1 MGSVKWKNNFPDL
14 AYTDLDLLDTVSNT
28 NDHSSLA
35 VDGVTNY
42 LVAMGYKWI
51 DRLIILPVCYR
62 KLLVFW
68 VRNLMNFRNWFQN
81 LFSCDIITDTNE
93 WVLKTLS
100 ALCYIQRYREKNQN
114 TWCNTCWISLCKAG
128 LDATSNTV
136 LSVDDLSM

>member
-1 MGSVKWKNNFPDL
+1 MTLLPGVSKVIKQFPDL
-14 AYTDLDLLDTVSNT
+14 ADTDLDLLDTVSNT

-68 VRNLMNFRNWFQN
+68 VRNLMNFKIDSRI
-81 LFSCDIITDTNE
+81 C
-93 WVLKTLS
+93 
-100 ALCYIQRYREKNQN
+100 
-114 TWCNTCWISLCKAG
+114 SL
-128 LDATSNTV
+128 V
-136 LSVDDLSM
+136 I